1 MTAPKIND
9 QLFRKDASVPGGYL
23 VSLPGML
30 LLSAGAAYDTDGD
43 VTPEGKARGLRLV
56 NAILSAATKAGFTK
70 AEVLETMLARN
81 EVSHRVKALAIECLD
96 AVGQECAIEIIR
108 EAMSHD

>member
-1 MTAPKIND
+1 MTAPKIDN

-43 VTPEGKARGLRLV
+43 VTPKARH
-56 NAILSAATKAGFTK
+56 AA
-70 AEVLETMLARN
+70 
-81 EVSHRVKALAIECLD
+81 CD
-96 AVGQECAIEIIR
+96 W
-108 EAMSHD
+108 